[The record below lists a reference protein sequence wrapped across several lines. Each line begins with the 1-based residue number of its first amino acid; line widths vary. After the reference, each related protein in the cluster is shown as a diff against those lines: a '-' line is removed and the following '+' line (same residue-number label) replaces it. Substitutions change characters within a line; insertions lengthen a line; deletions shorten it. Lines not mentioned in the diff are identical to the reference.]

1 MNKQI
6 VTERQKEVL
15 NSFGIKVDASI
26 SHEEAAMLINQA
38 YAQRRKGEEKQEIIM
53 GRKYMDNFIKVLTGE
68 EDAPVKTSSIHSY
81 FPTHSK

>member
-1 MNKQI
+1 MNKLI

-15 NSFGIKVDASI
+15 SSFGIKVDDSL

-38 YAQRRKGEEKQEIIM
+38 YTQRRKEEKKQEIIKS
-53 GRKYMDNFIKVLTGE
+53 RKYKDNLIKALTGE
-68 EDAPVKTSSIHSY
+68 EDSLIKTSSIHSY